1 MKEYQVII
9 VGAGPA
15 GIFAALEL
23 SHLTSAEILILEKGP
38 DLERRRDSDAFSK
51 STCCGWGGA
60 GAFSDGKLNLS
71 PDVGGFLDRYL
82 SHAQII
88 ELIEDV
94 DQIYL
99 HFGAP
104 QETFGTDLKEIE
116 RIRREAT
123 KCGLRLNP
131 SRIRHLGTENCF
143 KILRAMRE
151 HVRGKIDIEFGTQI
165 AEINREPSG
174 GELLLRSTDGKGY
187 RANYLILAPGREGSN
202 WLSEESKRLRLSTML
217 NPIDIGVR
225 VEVPAPVLEPLT
237 QVTYE
242 AKLHFNSKKFDDKVR
257 TFCMCPY
264 GEVIRENLDGL
275 FTVNGQSYAHR
286 KTNNTNFA
294 ILVSTAFT
302 EPFREPVAYGRHIA
316 LLANLLGGQVIVQRL
331 ADLHAGRR
339 STVERIQKGLIYPT
353 LQDAT
358 PGDLSFAL
366 PYRHLTG
373 ILEMLEALDGIVPGV
388 NSDQTLLYGV
398 EVKFYSLQLKLS
410 CCMETEIPNLF
421 GAGDGVGVSRGLV
434 QASASGLIAARE
446 VARRI
451 GGDCGKNKKFPS
463 RKTDCVKL
471 ASSKP

>member
-23 SHLTSAEILILEKGP
+23 SHLTSAEILILEKGH

-165 AEINREPSG
+165 AEISREPSG

-316 LLANLLGGQVIVQRL
+316 LLANLLGGQVIIQRL

-339 STVERIQKGLIYPT
+339 STVERIQKGLTYPT

-410 CCMETEIPNLF
+410 SCMETEIPNLF

-451 GGDCGKNKKFPS
+451 GGDFGKNKKFPS
-463 RKTDCVKL
+463 RETGCVKL